1 MGFYFRNMSKF
12 DIQKS
17 FKKQSMIIECYPLL
31 KKIQEKP
38 HMYTGGNRLN
48 DIRVFI
54 NGYYFGLVEHKIL
67 PKSIEVDPFFD
78 WVAQKLGFYE
88 STAGWVNMILAY
100 SLDLDPK
107 NIHWEEFLLLQI
119 TKEQHLKSISLFYE
133 LLEEY
138 KNIYN
143 QDVYANSNR

>member
-1 MGFYFRNMSKF
+1 MLL
-12 DIQKS
+12 
-17 FKKQSMIIECYPLL
+17 ECYPLL

-38 HMYTGGNRLN
+38 QIYIGNNRLQ
-48 DIRVFI
+48 DIRIYI
-54 NGYYFGLVEHKIL
+54 NGYYLGLVEYKIL
-67 PKSIEVDPFFD
+67 PKSIAVDPFFD
-78 WVAQKLGFYE
+78 WVAQKLGYYE

-107 NIHWEEFLLLQI
+107 NINWDNFLSKEV
-119 TKEQHLKSISLFYE
+119 TEEQHLKSISLFYK

-143 QDVYANSNR
+143 LDVYANSNR